1 MFLVIWWFLFP
12 SGTMSWEN
20 NHRESDGSGM
30 INFELEEL
38 LFRDEYRSALLC
50 EYARE
55 MMMTKALIEEIEDAV
70 ALKEVGNSWS
80 HDGVCFMFAKA
91 VVDYAKMAYDNLA
104 LGHFHSTRMIFR
116 AMLENIVCLDIILN
130 HPEHEL
136 WKYYIVHSYKNTLL
150 SFGAKEEK
158 KVSRY
163 LREIYQHY
171 EIEDEFVV
179 VSKKSGH
186 KEPFAYIDKNYGW
199 TYKINKKF
207 SFSGLCQLIDFDDY
221 EDFRAM
227 STYSHGTSIHL
238 KMGGFSSMDSIMN
251 MFSFFYY
258 AMVRL
263 AKLYCSEAIGYE
275 YHLIADEFE
284 RIFENYD

>member
-1 MFLVIWWFLFP
+1 
-12 SGTMSWEN
+12 
-20 NHRESDGSGM
+20 M
-30 INFELEEL
+30 INFEIEES
-38 LFRDEYRSALLC
+38 LFRDEYRLDLLC
-50 EYARE
+50 EFARE
-55 MMMTKALIEEIEDAV
+55 MMMTKALLEEVEDAV
-70 ALKEVGNSWS
+70 ALREAGNSWS

-130 HPEHEL
+130 HPEYEL
-136 WKYYIVHSYKNTLL
+136 WKYYIVHSYKHTLVD
-150 SFGAKEEK
+150 FGAKNEK
-158 KVSRY
+158 DIWEH
-163 LREIYQHY
+163 LQEIYQHY
-171 EIEDEFVV
+171 EIEDEFIVV
-179 VSKKSGH
+179 GKKSGF
-186 KEPFAYIDKNYGW
+186 KTPFAYIDKNYGW

-238 KMGGFSSMDSIMN
+238 KMGGFSSTDSIMN

-263 AKLYCSEAIGYE
+263 VELYCTQTIGYG
-275 YHLIADEFE
+275 YYLLDAEFE
-284 RIFENYD
+284 SIFENYE